1 MSNHYKEVR
10 NGNGTNLTIG
20 PSAYIS
26 IGKDGKDIM
35 IRCENEVIAF
45 NSLNDLIV
53 ALDKDKSVYYR
64 NDNDLSMDKQDIEIE
79 KGDIDYILE

>member
-10 NGNGTNLTIG
+10 NGNGTNLTIE

-64 NDNDLSMDKQDIEIE
+64 NDNDLSMDNQDI
-79 KGDIDYILE
+79 DMDLDR

>member
-64 NDNDLSMDKQDIEIE
+64 NDNDLSMDKQDI
-79 KGDIDYILE
+79 DIDLDR

>member
-1 MSNHYKEVR
+1 MSNRYKEVR

-35 IRCENEVIAF
+35 IRCKNEVIAF
-45 NSLNDLIV
+45 NSLNDLIA
-53 ALDKDKSVYYR
+53 ALDKDKSVYYC
-64 NDNDLSMDKQDIEIE
+64 NDNDLSMDNQDI
-79 KGDIDYILE
+79 DMDLDR

>member
-10 NGNGTNLTIG
+10 NGNGTDLTIG

-35 IRCENEVIAF
+35 IRCEHEVIAF
-45 NSLNDLIV
+45 NSLNDLIA
-53 ALDKDKSVYYR
+53 ALDKDKSTYYH
-64 NDNDLSMDKQDIEIE
+64 NDNNLPMDTQDI
-79 KGDIDYILE
+79 DMDLDR